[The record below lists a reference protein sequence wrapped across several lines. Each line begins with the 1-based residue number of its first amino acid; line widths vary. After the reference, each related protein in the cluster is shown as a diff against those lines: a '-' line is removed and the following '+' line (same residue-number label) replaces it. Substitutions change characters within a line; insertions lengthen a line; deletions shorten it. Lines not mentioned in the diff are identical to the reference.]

1 MITALETGEIDFAEA
16 DPKYVA
22 ELEASGNLNIL
33 TADSDSLYHLRVNT
47 SKPNLKDKR
56 IRQAMLYAL
65 DRQTIVQAMRLGYGK
80 VADSPFAPTIS
91 AYQAFGGYDYD
102 VAKAKELIEAV
113 GWEMGSDGVYIAKDV
128 EGVEAGSKLTITFDV
143 RSGRWAD
150 LAILL
155 QSYWQAAGIDAQ
167 IRQIDNAAWADENSN
182 KPDKKYDVI
191 FTWIGGTG
199 DNGINYNWLMA
210 SEDTTTSIM
219 AYSNPKVNDLFTKAA
234 ATLDNTERDEY
245 LNQAAE
251 IIWDELP
258 YIPLYLRTDIFAI
271 NKRVHY
277 EDAIFNNILVGAFE
291 YPEKLWVEPAQ

>member
-1 MITALETGEIDFAEA
+1 
-16 DPKYVA
+16 
-22 ELEASGNLNIL
+22 
-33 TADSDSLYHLRVNT
+33 
-47 SKPNLKDKR
+47 
-56 IRQAMLYAL
+56 
-65 DRQTIVQAMRLGYGK
+65 
-80 VADSPFAPTIS
+80 
-91 AYQAFGGYDYD
+91 
-102 VAKAKELIEAV
+102 
-113 GWEMGSDGVYIAKDV
+113 
-128 EGVEAGSKLTITFDV
+128 
-143 RSGRWAD
+143 
-150 LAILL
+150 
-155 QSYWQAAGIDAQ
+155 
-167 IRQIDNAAWADENSN
+167 
-182 KPDKKYDVI
+182 
-191 FTWIGGTG
+191 
-199 DNGINYNWLMA
+199 MA